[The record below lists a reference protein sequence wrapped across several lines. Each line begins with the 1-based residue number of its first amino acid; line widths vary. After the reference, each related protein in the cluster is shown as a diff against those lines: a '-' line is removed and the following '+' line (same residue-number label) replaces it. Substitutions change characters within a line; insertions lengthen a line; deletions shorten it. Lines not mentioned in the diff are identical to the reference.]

1 VAVGGELTADPIV
14 RKLSFTGSTEVGKLL
29 MRQCADTMKKVSET
43 AGTHLSPHDLRR
55 TFADIGYAEC
65 GVDLSKV
72 KQLLNHKPHGVT
84 EKHYLKTSKL
94 QYLLPEVQRVADW
107 IEQQG
112 KLAEAIA
119 KGENVVPLRA

>member
-1 VAVGGELTADPIV
+1 
-14 RKLSFTGSTEVGKLL
+14 
-29 MRQCADTMKKVSET
+29 MKKVSET

-94 QYLLPEVQRVADW
+94 QYLLPEVQRVANW
-107 IEQQG
+107 IEKQG

-119 KGENVVPLRA
+119 KGENVVSLRA